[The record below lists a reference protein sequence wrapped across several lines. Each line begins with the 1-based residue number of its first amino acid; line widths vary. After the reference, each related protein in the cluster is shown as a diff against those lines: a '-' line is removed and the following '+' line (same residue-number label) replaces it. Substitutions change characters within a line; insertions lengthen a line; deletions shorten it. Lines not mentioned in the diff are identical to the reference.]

1 MIEKLFLRIFPHYHT
16 LTDREKRSIRRRPL
30 TFCLVAGALLLYFC
44 FSLLNNTQK
53 DNRKWNET
61 FVIPTKIL
69 ADMSYVSKDATK
81 VTCGTYVDNIYDID
95 MANGTFCVSFLTWF
109 RWDGDDITDMADHFR
124 IYQGS
129 ILNKSIVKNYKKGN
143 MHYQLLRAKVRV
155 THNFWTKS
163 FPLDKHQLSFYIEP
177 YYTAMRVVLVP
188 DKENS
193 NVNLNLHISGYG
205 VTKAGMG
212 AQAYEYRNT
221 RGDVEIEGLKNI
233 SSEIVTSLQI
243 KRDGLG
249 LYVKCFIGLFGC
261 LIWALMVLYINI
273 YHRVDPLS
281 MLPGA
286 LFGCV
291 ANIMVGASLL
301 PDALELGLLE
311 YVNIW
316 GIFIILSVA
325 LVVMKINDMR
335 RVYKENKVVSY
346 YTAVYGRLMFY
357 SVTFLAVLGNVLM
370 PAIVYFS

>member
-16 LTDREKRSIRRRPL
+16 LTDREKRSIRTRPL
-30 TFCLVAGALLLYFC
+30 TFCLVAGLMLLYFC
-44 FSLLNNTQK
+44 VSLYGNTQN
-53 DNRKWNET
+53 DNNQWKKT
-61 FVIPTKIL
+61 FTNPPKIQ
-69 ADMSYVSKDATK
+69 ADLEEASTNATK
-81 VTCGTYVDNIYDID
+81 VTCGTYVGNIYDVD
-95 MANGTFCVSFLTWF
+95 MAQGTFTVNFMTWF
-109 RWDGDDITDMADHFR
+109 RWHGDDIPDMANHFR
-124 IYQGS
+124 IYKGV
-129 ILNKSIVKNYKKGN
+129 ILNKNIVKDYKKGN
-143 MHYQLLRAKVRV
+143 IHYQLLRANVRV
-155 THNFWTKS
+155 AHNFWTKG
-163 FPLDKHQLSFYIEP
+163 FPLDQHHLRFYIEP
-177 YYTAMRVVLVP
+177 YYSAKRVLLVP
-188 DKENS
+188 DMENS
-193 NVNLNLHISGYG
+193 NVNLDLHITGYN
-205 VTKAGMG
+205 VTKSGMG
-212 AQAYEYRNT
+212 GRAYEYRNT
-221 RGDVEIEGLKNI
+221 RGDMEIEGAKNI
-233 SSEIVTSLQI
+233 YSEIVTAVQI

-325 LVVMKINDMR
+325 LVVMKVNDMR
-335 RVYKENKVVSY
+335 RIYKEHGVVSY